1 MLLNILVLSAIL
13 ATVNA
18 NARTAT
24 PQMGWNSWNKF
35 ACDINEDLIKATA
48 DALVDTG
55 LAKLGYNFVNLDDCW
70 QASTRDVNGL
80 IQADPIRFPSGL
92 KALGEYI
99 HTKGLK
105 FGIYSSAGF
114 KTCQSFPAS
123 LGLEE
128 TDAASYA
135 AWEVDYL
142 KYDNCYQDHGPPV
155 NRYSAMSSALKGSGR
170 DIFYSLCEWGRENPA
185 AWAPG
190 IGADSWR
197 TTGDIR
203 DEWRSIIERAEITAS
218 LWRYSGPTSG
228 WNDPDMLEVGNGGC
242 SNEEYRTHF
251 SLWAMLKAPMIIG
264 NDIRNFSTPDANN
277 AAILDILSNQEV
289 LAVNQDPLGRQARI
303 TWSDTSDHHKAS
315 KTFGDKLIATKC
327 ATGTEGAYEDAI
339 IDQTWTFESDGTIK
353 SSSTGLCLNEIP
365 LLADSYSFNSNDI
378 AATSVDVDAPEVLH
392 SVSTTDCAS
401 ATKWDVGQYIGGS
414 IVSRSTQK
422 CLEVARFD
430 GLTVFL
436 GKRIQTAKC
445 QNVSKKYGVM
455 DITEHQSWT
464 KPGAVLRNLFQRS
477 CLTVDRDA
485 APGVNQEAWMAPLV
499 ENARVVL
506 LVNKGPVPTTMTL
519 NAVVA
524 GLSAEDKTVFTVRDL
539 WAHRDLHESFSAT
552 NSLQF
557 KVPSHGVM
565 MLKLT
570 PK

>member
-1 MLLNILVLSAIL
+1 M
-13 ATVNA
+13 
-18 NARTAT
+18 
-24 PQMGWNSWNKF
+24 
-35 ACDINEDLIKATA
+35 
-48 DALVDTG
+48 VDTG

-70 QASTRDVNGL
+70 QASTRDANGL

-99 HTKGLK
+99 HAKGLK

-114 KTCQSFPAS
+114 KTCQAYPAS

-128 TDAASYA
+128 ADAASYA
-135 AWEVDYL
+135 AWGVDYL

-155 NRYSAMSSALKGSGR
+155 NRYGAMSNALKASGR

-277 AAILDILSNQEV
+277 AAILEILSNAEV
-289 LAVNQDPLGRQARI
+289 LAVSQDALGRQARI
-303 TWSDTSDHHKAS
+303 TWSDTADRHRAS

-327 ATGTEGAYEDAI
+327 ATGAEGAYEDAA
-339 IDQTWTFESDGTIK
+339 IDQAWTFETDGTIK
-353 SSSTGLCLNEIP
+353 STSTGLCLNEIP
-365 LLADSYSFNSNDI
+365 LFADPTASNSELT
-378 AATSVDVDAPEVLH
+378 TSVDLEAPQVLH

-401 ATKWDVGQYIGGS
+401 ATKWDIGQFIGGS
-414 IVSRSTQK
+414 IVSRSSQQ

-436 GKRIQTAKC
+436 GKRVQTGPC

-485 APGVNQEAWMAPLV
+485 APGVTQEAWMAPLS
-499 ENARVVL
+499 NGALAVL
-506 LVNKGPVPTTMTL
+506 LVNKGPIATAMTL

-524 GLSAEDKTVFTVRDL
+524 GLSAEDKTVYSVRDL
-539 WAHRDLHESFSAT
+539 WAHRDLHETFSAA
-552 NSLQF
+552 NPLQF

-565 MLKLT
+565 MVKLT